1 MLPETVG
8 RSMWNPA
15 LRRWLPRGLRN
26 ESRSPF
32 RLANDGIAADDRAQ
46 YTLIGGRLVTF
57 GGEPAALVEF
67 RTPSNRVS
75 MLISSD
81 KLATA
86 TGGTVTRST
95 GLKLHASNMGGLH
108 VATWVNRGLTSALI
122 SPVAMGTS
130 SSCSSC
136 HRDAPAVT
144 TTKSS
149 HDTFLHTQHLPEIN
163 GNRPNQSHF

>member
-1 MLPETVG
+1 MVLPETVG

-57 GGEPAALVEF
+57 GGQPAALVEF

-108 VATWVNRGLTSALI
+108 VATWV
-122 SPVAMGTS
+122 
-130 SSCSSC
+130 
-136 HRDAPAVT
+136 
-144 TTKSS
+144 K
-149 HDTFLHTQHLPEIN
+149 
-163 GNRPNQSHF
+163 